1 MPASESTGAAAAPES
16 STARARTYAVVEAAA
31 GNGGIG
37 SRIFSGFVVGL
48 IILNVLAVVLE
59 SNRTLYASFAPH
71 FAAFEIFSV
80 AVFTCEYFAR
90 IWVAPEY
97 PALHAMPAWHAR
109 LRFISKPMALI
120 DLLAIAPFY
129 LALFIPIDLRYL
141 RLFRLLRLLKLSH
154 YFDGLQ
160 MFVKVLGRELGAIA
174 GALMTLVVLIVIS
187 ACLMFSIENAAQ
199 PGQFDSVMQAIWWSV
214 VTLTTVGYGDITPVT
229 FLGKLVA
236 MIIMLLGI
244 CTMALPAGI
253 LAAKFTEEL
262 QLRRELMSS
271 RVQEALRDGVLD
283 DADLRSIVELQE
295 KLRLPPDVVQQ
306 LVALNTQA
314 RYTHNFCPHC
324 GERLASE

>member
-1 MPASESTGAAAAPES
+1 MFAL
-16 STARARTYAVVEAAA
+16 VEVAA
-31 GNGGIG
+31 GHGGLA
-37 SRIFSGFVVGL
+37 SRLFSGFVVGL
-48 IILNVLAVVLE
+48 IILNVLAVILE
-59 SNRTLYASFAPH
+59 SNRSLYDDFAQY
-71 FAAFEIFSV
+71 FSAFEIFSV
-80 AVFTCEYFAR
+80 AVFTVEYFAR
-90 IWVAPEY
+90 VWVAPEY
-97 PALHAMPAWHAR
+97 PALRGMSAWRAR
-109 LRFISKPMALI
+109 LRYISKPMALI

-129 LALFIPIDLRYL
+129 LALVVPIDLRYL

-154 YFDGLQ
+154 YFDGLH

-174 GALMTLVVLIVIS
+174 GALMTLVVLIIIS
-187 ACLMFSIENAAQ
+187 ACLMFSIENSAQ

-262 QLRRELMSS
+262 QLRRELMNS
-271 RVQEALRDGVLD
+271 RVHEALRDGVLD
-283 DADLRSIVELQE
+283 DNDLRSIVDLQE
-295 KLRLPPDVVQQ
+295 KLRLPPEVVQQ

-314 RYTHNFCPHC
+314 RYVNNFCPHC
-324 GERLASE
+324 GERLATD